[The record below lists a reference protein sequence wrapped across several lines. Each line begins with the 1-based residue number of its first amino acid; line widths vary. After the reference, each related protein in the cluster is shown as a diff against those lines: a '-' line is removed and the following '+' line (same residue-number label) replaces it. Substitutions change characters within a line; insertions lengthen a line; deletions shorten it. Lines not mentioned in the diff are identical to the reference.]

1 MNVPRIDL
9 PRVVIVGAG
18 FAGLQFARNIN
29 SKNYQVVLLD
39 KNNYHTFQPLLYQVA
54 TSGLEPDSIAYPIR
68 KVFESKKHFHFRMTD
83 VHKVNFDSKMVS
95 TSHGN
100 LDYDYLVLATGAT
113 TNFFGMKDVEKNSYP
128 MKSLTESLNLRSKI
142 LENFEKALYTQ
153 NLEERKR
160 LMSFAIV
167 GAGPTGVELAGALA
181 ELKWKILPK
190 DYPDLDLR
198 DMQIHLIEGGDRVL
212 SGMSAES
219 SEKSLA
225 FLRGLGVNV
234 WLNSIVDTY
243 DGKTIMTKGNQCF
256 KTNNLIWSA
265 GVSGDLP
272 EFDRTSIEKAP
283 GNRIKTNEFCQIEG
297 FENVYALGDMAYFQS
312 EEVNGYPMMGSVAM
326 QQGKYLGK
334 TFNKLAKNKKVSA
347 FEYKDKGVMATI
359 GRNKAVAEVAH
370 FKFKGIFA
378 WFVWMAVH
386 LMLLVGFRNRVL
398 VFINWV
404 WNYIKYNNGNR
415 LIIRKSDEQYTDQ
428 NIDRDDYNLVS

>member
-68 KVFESKKHFHFRMTD
+68 KVFESKKHFHFRMTEVERID
-83 VHKVNFDSKMVS
+83 TNEQIVH
-95 TSHGN
+95 TSHGD
-100 LDYDYLVLATGAT
+100 LEYDYLVLATGAT
-113 TNFFGMKDVEKNSYP
+113 TNFFGMKDVEEHAFP
-128 MKSLTESLNLRSKI
+128 MKSLIESLNLRSKI
-142 LENFEKALYTQ
+142 LENFEKALYT
-153 NLEERKR
+153 NDLEERKK

-190 DYPDLDLR
+190 DFPDLDLR
-198 DMQIHLIEGGDRVL
+198 DMQIHLLEGGNRVL
-212 SGMSAES
+212 SGMSDES
-219 SEKSLA
+219 SAKSLE

-234 WLNSIVDTY
+234 WLNSIVDSF
-243 DGKTIMTKGNQCF
+243 DGQTIKTKDNQCF
-256 KTNNLIWSA
+256 KTKNLIWTA
-265 GVSGDLP
+265 GVSAEVP
-272 EFDRTSIEKAP
+272 EFSGIELNFKP
-283 GNRIKTNEFCQIEG
+283 SKRIITNEYCQLKEVP
-297 FENVYALGDMAYFQS
+297 NVYLLGDMAHFKS
-312 EEVNGYPMMGSVAM
+312 DKVDGYPMMGSVAM

-334 TFNKLAKNKKVSA
+334 VFNRLAQKKSIQPFV
-347 FEYKDKGVMATI
+347 YKDKGVMATI
-359 GRNKAVAEVAH
+359 GRNKAVAEIAH
-370 FKFKGIFA
+370 FKFKGVFA

-398 VFINWV
+398 VFVNWV

-415 LIIRKSDEQYTDQ
+415 LIIRKSDEKYQELEAKE
-428 NIDRDDYNLVS
+428 DYNLVS